1 MCKVF
6 SVAYANV
13 FKYEF
18 IITNIMILAL
28 KKTLHI
34 EI

>member
-6 SVAYANV
+6 SIAYANV

-18 IITNIMILAL
+18 IITSIMINDSG
-28 KKTLHI
+28 I
-34 EI
+34 EKNFTH